1 MAHIKFDMSNLT
13 KFVNDYELDQ
23 MQPMVTAADKEL
35 RDGTGAGNDFRG
47 WLNLPV
53 DYDKDEFARIKAAA
67 KKIMSDS
74 EVLVV
79 LGIGGSYLGA
89 RAAIEFL
96 NHNFFNLLG
105 ADQRKAPQIFF
116 AGDSL
121 SSSYLHDL
129 LDIIGD
135 RDFSVNVISKSG
147 TTLEPAMAFRIFKQK
162 LEEKYGKEG
171 ARERIYATTDRAKGA
186 LKTLAD
192 DEGYEEFVVPDDIG
206 GRFSVLTAVGLL
218 PIAASGVDID
228 QLMKGAADAREAYA
242 DADLKKNEAYQY
254 AAMRNILFRKGYNI
268 ELLEN
273 YEPSL
278 VYFGE
283 WWKQLMGE
291 SEGKDGKG
299 IYPSSAN
306 FTTDLHSLGQYIQE
320 GRRALMET
328 VINVENPNHDIDVPM
343 DDRNLDGLNYLKGKT
358 MDHANKKACQ
368 GVILAHTDG
377 GVPEMIVNI
386 PDQSEYTLGY
396 LIYFFEIAV
405 AISGYLNGVNPFN
418 QPGVEAYKQ
427 NMFALLG
434 RPGYEEKTAEL
445 DKRLK

>member
-218 PIAASGVDID
+218 PIAAAGVDID

-358 MDHANKKACQ
+358 MDYANKKACQ
-368 GVILAHTDG
+368 GVVLAHTDG

-445 DKRLK
+445 DKRLN